1 MGTDQPSWVPGEEG
15 RHVWAGLHLDVTGLY
30 GDLPPGA
37 GPLLEV
43 AGALIARAFAA
54 YAEGDWETCDG
65 LVAEGRA
72 AAGGIFTAV
81 AEHVVSPAFPYRVAD
96 PSWDAFLARLA
107 VTVLSPGPSAPRP
120 PDPAPPAEP
129 ISLADELRAMGLM

>member
-1 MGTDQPSWVPGEEG
+1 VGTDRPSWVPGDAESEPQE
-15 RHVWAGLHLDVTGLY
+15 RLRLDVTGLY
-30 GDLPPGA
+30 GDLPPGM

-43 AGALIARAFAA
+43 AAALIARAFAA

-72 AAGGIFTAV
+72 AAGGIFAAL
-81 AEHVVSPAFPYRVAD
+81 AEHLVSPALPYRAD
-96 PSWDAFLARLA
+96 DPAWDAFLARLA

-129 ISLADELRAMGLM
+129 IDLAAELRAMGMM